1 MHNPI
6 SCILLQDL
14 CKDAV
19 DELVKAAAYLGEPF
33 DKANPAG
40 IMQTVHTQS
49 QVILKTLSEIKVCG
63 FVLLMV
69 TLILMVTLQ
78 RMLLQQC
85 AKEHTKILYLE
96 L

>member
-1 MHNPI
+1 M
-6 SCILLQDL
+6 D
-14 CKDAV
+14 K
-19 DELVKAAAYLGEPF
+19 LVKTAAYMGEPF
-33 DKANPAG
+33 DTAYPAG
-40 IMQTVHTQS
+40 ILQTVHTQS
-49 QVILKTLSEIKVCG
+49 KVILKTLSEIKVCG
-63 FVLLMV
+63 FLLLMV